1 MISSYSETHKT
12 VEYEDDIQQII
23 SVLDVVLYLMFYQV
37 AWKSMYLFSV
47 YTEQMFMCLIEL
59 FII

>member
-12 VEYEDDIQQII
+12 NKDDIQQII

>member
-23 SVLDVVLYLMFYQV
+23 SVFDVVLYLMFYQV
-37 AWKSMYLFSV
+37 AWESMFSA